1 MSRRPF
7 RKRWQNRRKMPQA
20 DLSHVEFWIFDLDN
34 TLYPAHCRLFDQ
46 VDRRIG
52 LYIEQLLNLDREAAR
67 ALQKQYFREHATT
80 LNGLMINHKIDPD
93 DFLDFVH
100 QIDCSAVATDA
111 ALDAGLER
119 LPGRK
124 LIYTNGSVA
133 HARNVMDKV
142 GINRHFDAIFDIA
155 AAGYVPKPAPESFA
169 RLIEIYGIAPERAV
183 MVDDMPRNLKP
194 AADLGM
200 TTVLVS
206 SHHDWA
212 QPTGEEDFIHHTT
225 DKLGDWLAGIGVKSN
240 ANSKAKMGN

>member
-1 MSRRPF
+1 
-7 RKRWQNRRKMPQA
+7 MPQA
-20 DLSHVEFWIFDLDN
+20 DLSRVEFWIFDLDN

-52 LYIEQLLNLDREAAR
+52 LYIEQLLDLDPVAAR
-67 ALQKQYFREHATT
+67 ALQKQYFRENTTT
-80 LNGLMINHKIDPD
+80 LRGLMDNHGVDPT

-100 QIDCSAVATDA
+100 RIDVSGVAADPDLDR
-111 ALDAGLER
+111 ALDV

-133 HARNVMDKV
+133 HARNVMDRL
-142 GINRHFDAIFDIA
+142 GINHHFDEIFDIVA
-155 AAGYVPKPAPESFA
+155 ADYVPKPDASSFG
-169 RLIEIYGIAPERAV
+169 RLIAQYGIVPERAA
-183 MVDDMPRNLKP
+183 MIDDMPRNLKP

-212 QPTGEEDFIHHTT
+212 QPTGEEDFIDFTT
-225 DKLGDWLAGIGVKSN
+225 DRLADFLAGLGLTK
-240 ANSKAKMGN
+240 KTGT